1 MDKQAVYES
10 SPLLTAGV
18 GLLVFV
24 AAASH
29 HFTEAITLGEAVG
42 PAIALVADG
51 FPALGVVYG
60 GYHLS
65 RADLEPENGWRVFLA
80 TIGGALVVSGVIG
93 LGILV
98 RLREG
103 RAISE
108 PPFQLLLGTSSGML
122 AGFVAGYYYARSR
135 ESARR
140 SARTMG
146 TLAFTNRVLRHD
158 IKNDMTVIRGRANVI
173 ADADP
178 QDDLIRDSAQTI
190 NNQVNQVLT
199 VLDSTGAISEAISD
213 DPDFDEVDL
222 AGIVRDVVDHC
233 DDSLPGSVSGDI
245 PESAPISGNDA
256 VRTVVT
262 NLVENGIEHNDTDDA
277 CVHVAVEPAADSV
290 FLRVHD
296 NGPGVDDEDKR
307 TLFDPRPDDVGQG
320 GLHVVSTL
328 VENFGGTIHVEDNEP
343 RGAVFVVEFP
353 RP

>member
-1 MDKQAVYES
+1 MDRQEVYES
-10 SPLLTAGV
+10 SPLLIVGV

-29 HFTEAITLGEAVG
+29 HLTEAMNLGVVVG
-42 PAIALVADG
+42 PAIALMADG
-51 FPALGVVYG
+51 LPALGVVYG
-60 GYHLS
+60 GYYLS
-65 RADLEPENGWRVFLA
+65 RTDFEPENEWRVFLA
-80 TIGGALVVSGVIG
+80 TVGGSLIVSGVIG

-103 RAISE
+103 RPISE
-108 PPFQLLLGTSSGML
+108 PPFQMLLGTSAGLL

-140 SARTMG
+140 STRTMS

-173 ADADP
+173 ADTDP
-178 QDDLIRDSAQTI
+178 EDELVVDSAQTI
-190 NNQVNQVLT
+190 TNQVDKVLT
-199 VLDSTGAISEAISD
+199 VLDSTGAISQAISD

-222 AGIVRDVVDHC
+222 AEIVGDVVDHC
-233 DDSLPGSVSGDI
+233 DDSLPGTVTRDT
-245 PESAPISGNDA
+245 PESATIRGNEA

-262 NLVENGIEHNDTDDA
+262 NLVENGIEHNDSDDP
-277 CVHVAVEPAADSV
+277 CVHVTVEPAVDSV

-296 NGPGVDDEDKR
+296 NGPGVPDGEKQ
-307 TLFDPRPDDVGQG
+307 TLFEARPDDMGKG

-328 VENFGGTIHVEDNEP
+328 VENFGGEIRVEDNEP
-343 RGAVFVVEFP
+343 RGAVFVVELQ